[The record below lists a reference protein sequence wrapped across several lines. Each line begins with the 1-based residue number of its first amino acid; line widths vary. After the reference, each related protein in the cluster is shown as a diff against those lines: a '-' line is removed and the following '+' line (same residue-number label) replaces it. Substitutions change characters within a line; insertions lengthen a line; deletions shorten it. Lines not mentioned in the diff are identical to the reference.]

1 MRKLKIGDR
10 VRILEEGYYNNQFKE
25 GDIVYIVGKV
35 HNEGGD
41 CPWYLSKDKQRLP
54 RDGLATYFGPYSH
67 AYEYVPNKNIIGGK
81 ILCK

>member
-1 MRKLKIGDR
+1 MRELKIGDR
-10 VRILEEGYYNNQFKE
+10 VRILKDGYYNKQFKE

-35 HNEGGD
+35 DSDIGS

-54 RDGLATYFGPYSH
+54 RDGLVTYFGPYSH
-67 AYEYVPNKNIIGGK
+67 AYEYVPSKNTIGGI